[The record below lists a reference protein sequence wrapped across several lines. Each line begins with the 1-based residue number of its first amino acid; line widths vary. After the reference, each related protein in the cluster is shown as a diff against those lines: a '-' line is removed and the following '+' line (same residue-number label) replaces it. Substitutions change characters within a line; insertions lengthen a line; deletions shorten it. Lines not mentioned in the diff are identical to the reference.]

1 MDEYLKDHLVIKF
14 FLILI
19 SGFALFVFSYF
30 IYKSYNKEK
39 LVIIKTDAFR
49 IMVYWRSIVGMCLG
63 IFIMLFSFYM
73 LFEDLTLIKENND
86 VIMNVQVRK

>member
-1 MDEYLKDHLVIKF
+1 MDEYLKEHFVLKF

-19 SGFALFVFSYF
+19 SGFVLFVFSYI

-39 LVIIKTDAFR
+39 LIAIRANTFSM
-49 IMVYWRSIVGMCLG
+49 MVYWRSIVAMCVG
-63 IFIMLFSFYM
+63 IFVMLFSFYM
-73 LFEDLTLIKENND
+73 LFEDLTQAKENNN

>member
-1 MDEYLKDHLVIKF
+1 MDEYLKEHFVVKF
-14 FLILI
+14 FLNLI

-49 IMVYWRSIVGMCLG
+49 IMVYWRSIVAMGAG

-73 LFEDLTLIKENND
+73 LFEDLTMVKENND
-86 VIMNVQVRK
+86 IIMNV